1 MADEAPPITDFSA
14 IAAVAAGDRGLPEL
28 VRAVARELGAGAM
41 LRDAAGSVLVLAARS
56 STDEKAL
63 ASGAAGIERF
73 PLSAGGIEV
82 GELRLRRPASA
93 PAIEPGAEALLMQLV
108 ASELARL
115 QVPIQA
121 SEEAAA
127 ELLVKLT
134 RSGRGE
140 PEEVA
145 AGAEA
150 IGLDIARGL
159 TMLVVRA
166 RVQSSAPDGW
176 RERVTGAARRG
187 ARAANTASIAAAGR
201 SDLPY
206 AEVLVLLPTA
216 EDADALRATDAVIR
230 ELRGLPGHSLTA
242 GRSRIAR
249 DPAELVRAADEAEL
263 AVNVAE
269 GTVPE
274 EDGVRLLAFE
284 DTGSYR
290 LLLPAM
296 SDDPEELR
304 SFYDET
310 IAPVAAY
317 DGQYETNLVQTVEA
331 FLEADGNVANT
342 AQRLF
347 THRHTIR
354 YRLER
359 VRELSGLDVGSTD
372 GRERLSLGLKAMR
385 VLGIPGP
392 AGPASEHATGS

>member
-1 MADEAPPITDFSA
+1 MADEAPITGLSA

-28 VRAVARELGAGAM
+28 VRSLARELGGGAM
-41 LRDAAGSVLVLAARS
+41 LLDGAGSVLVLAARS

-63 ASGAAGIERF
+63 SSGGAGVERF
-73 PLSAGGIEV
+73 SLSAGGADV

-93 PAIEPGAEALLMQLV
+93 PGIAADVETLLMQLV

-115 QVPIQA
+115 QVPVQA

-127 ELLVKLT
+127 ELLAKLT
-134 RSGRGE
+134 RAGRGDPDE
-140 PEEVA
+140 AA
-145 AGAEA
+145 AGAA
-150 IGLDIARGL
+150 ALGIDLARGL

-176 RERVTGAARRG
+176 RERVTGAAWRG
-187 ARAANTASIAAAGR
+187 ARAANAASIAGSGR
-201 SDLPY
+201 GDAPY
-206 AEVLVLLPTA
+206 AEVLILLPTA
-216 EDADALRATDAVIR
+216 EDSDAVRATDAVIR
-230 ELRGLPGHSLTA
+230 ELRALPGHTLAA

-249 DPAELVRAADEAEL
+249 DGGELVRAADEAEL

-269 GTVPE
+269 GTAPE

-284 DTGSYR
+284 DTGAYR

-296 SDDPEELR
+296 SDDPDELR
-304 SFYDET
+304 RFYDET

-317 DGQYETNLVQTVEA
+317 DGQYETNLVQTIDA

-392 AGPASEHATGS
+392 AGPASERATGS